1 MTAVLLGI
9 AAALSWGF
17 ADFAARFTGRAVG
30 PTLATLAML
39 SISAAA
45 ITLYL
50 GWQGVAVDWRWPS
63 LLLPAVSGFGIAAAT
78 LLLYYGL
85 ATGPVTIVS
94 PIAGSYPA
102 LVVGFEVLTGFRPSL
117 AQWCAMAVTLIGVF
131 VVARAG
137 GHFSESGRFTSA
149 ALRQATIAAAAACF
163 MFALGVVA
171 GQQAVPDQ
179 GGLGTLWLS
188 RIVSVLVVAGVVA
201 ARRERPAVPVR
212 WLPLLAA
219 QGLLDGAAYL
229 AIFAGSAGD
238 GAAIVAVVS
247 SAFGVVTTLL
257 GRLFLDERVTPVQWL
272 GIALVFGGVAVL
284 SGAAGSP

>member
-39 SISAAA
+39 TISAGA

-50 GWQGVAVDWRWPS
+50 GWEGAAMDWRWPS
-63 LLLPAVSGFGIAAAT
+63 LLLPTLSGVGIAAAT

-117 AQWCAMAVTLIGVF
+117 AQWCAMAVTLIGVV

-137 GHFSESGRFTSA
+137 GHFSESGRFSSA
-149 ALRQATIAAAAACF
+149 AMRQATFAAIGACL
-163 MFALGVVA
+163 MFAVGVVA

-179 GGLGTLWLS
+179 GELGTLWIS
-188 RIVSVLVVAGVVA
+188 RIVSMLVVLVVVA
-201 ARRERPAVPVR
+201 ARRERPVFAWR
-212 WLPLLAA
+212 WLPLLTA
-219 QGLLDGAAYL
+219 QGLLDGGAYL

-247 SAFGVVTTLL
+247 SGFGVVTTLL
-257 GRLFLDERVTPVQWL
+257 GRLFLAERVTAVQWL

-284 SGAAGSP
+284 SGA